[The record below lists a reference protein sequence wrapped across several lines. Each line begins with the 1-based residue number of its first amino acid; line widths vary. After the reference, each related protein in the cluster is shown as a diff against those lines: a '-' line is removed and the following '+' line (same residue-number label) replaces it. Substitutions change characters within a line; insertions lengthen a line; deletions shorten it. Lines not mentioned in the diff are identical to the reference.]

1 MLGYE
6 LDALRWSG
14 VTLVRERLESL
25 TLGQALVSL
34 LLEIL
39 QNISDPPLWFL
50 LPTEENRNFLSV
62 AWLDDWIKQQGGR
75 ELGLRCGGEE
85 YWSSWTGGR
94 EGWRGGGVVSWGRR
108 GGELE
113 EVLGERGGG
122 WLVIWPEWRQA
133 GDDHGA
139 LASSHWGDRGGGDLA
154 EERVVRVVVEG
165 QGRVGGGHSG
175 GGVGGGN
182 RGEDGEMLGGNH
194 RGVVWSYSRAN
205 C

>member
-1 MLGYE
+1 MLRYE

-50 LPTEENRNFLSV
+50 LPPEENRNFLSV
-62 AWLDDWIKQQGGR
+62 AWLDDWIKQQRGR

-94 EGWRGGGVVSWGRR
+94 EGCRGGGVVSWGRR

-113 EVLGERGGG
+113 EVVG
-122 WLVIWPEWRQA
+122 VIWPEWRQA

-182 RGEDGEMLGGNH
+182 RGEDGEYLLGGNH